1 MQMKIRVFKYEKC
14 MAYESTV
21 LSAILVCVSQVALK
35 FSFPLLVNPAKLKP
49 HT

>member
-1 MQMKIRVFKYEKC
+1 MRNVWHTKALYL
-14 MAYESTV
+14 V